1 MIRGIHHVSI
11 STRDMDRIVAF
22 YGDLLGCPVV
32 IDTTIAGEPDFDTV
46 VGLSGSRARAVFL
59 QAGNAFIEFW
69 EYASP
74 AGKGPIADRPVND
87 AGVTH
92 ICFDVEDARAFHARL
107 SKAGV
112 PFVSEPTDLGSV
124 ITCYARDPDGN
135 IVEIRQGKK
144 PEGILEISPEVLAL
158 ANANRGLRR

>member
-22 YGDLLGCPVV
+22 YGDLLGCPQ
-32 IDTTIAGEPDFDTV
+32 ILDTTISGNADFDKV
-46 VGLSGSRARAVFL
+46 VGLPESTARVVFL

-74 AGKGPIADRPVND
+74 VGKRPVADRPVND

-92 ICFDVEDARAFHARL
+92 LCFDVEDARAVHAQL
-107 SKAGV
+107 SAQGV
-112 PFVSEPTDLGSV
+112 PFVSEPQDLGSV
-124 ITCYARDPDGN
+124 VTCYARDPDGN
-135 IVEIRQGKK
+135 ILEIRQGKN
-144 PEGILEISPEVLAL
+144 GAGMLEITPDVLA
-158 ANANRGLRR
+158 AAKANRG